1 MKLYKFRRMTYGVS
15 LLALIFISVCVQL
28 TLDAIPGSFAGL
40 VWSLIV
46 FGVQDVQSKYPVLS
60 T

>member
-1 MKLYKFRRMTYGVS
+1 MACGVS

-28 TLDAIPGSFAGL
+28 TFDAIPGSFAGL
-40 VWSLIV
+40 VWSFIV